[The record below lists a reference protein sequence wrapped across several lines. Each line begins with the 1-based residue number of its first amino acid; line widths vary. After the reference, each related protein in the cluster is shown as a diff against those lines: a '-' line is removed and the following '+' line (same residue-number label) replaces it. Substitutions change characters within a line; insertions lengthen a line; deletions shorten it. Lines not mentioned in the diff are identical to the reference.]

1 MKNRYRLFFSWQ
13 NDRKDTKSI
22 VCSALRKAAKH
33 LATEGIEL
41 FIDQDTRERV
51 GKRNIATEVLEKI
64 NHCDIF
70 VADLTPV
77 TTYYPPKETHSLP
90 KHMPNSN
97 VMYEYGYALRAK
109 GENRMIALA
118 SIEKEADE
126 HIEYMPFDINHDT
139 ITLFTDENSLSGL
152 SGWIRKIIEDVDKER
167 AAYVPQYAC
176 SLLLLSGAD
185 LVNEITISPRYKRIY
200 YTSSNCNQCDQ
211 HTDIVAPVSWF
222 DGINSVLKQQQ
233 ALAESLRVSILP
245 IATAR
250 IVRKIINHS
259 YVPLQIVFINQGTEA
274 LDNIRIW
281 VTADD
286 DRVCFADTNEKKTH
300 SLLSFRSIYDTS
312 IDDKQIFQ
320 SKQTLNPQDR
330 ITFDTVYVH
339 APHDIDTFMLH
350 WKLSSRHYSQKGDIV
365 VRVNPEYEYD
375 TRENDALA
383 GTESLEDCVE
393 ETK

>member
-1 MKNRYRLFFSWQ
+1 MNRYRLFFSWQ

-22 VCSALRKAAKH
+22 VFSALRKAAKH

-41 FIDQDTRERV
+41 FIDQDTRERL

-64 NHCDIF
+64 NNCDIF

-97 VMYEYGYALRAK
+97 VMYEYGYALRSK

-118 SIEKEADE
+118 SIDKEADE

-152 SGWIRKIIEDVDKER
+152 SGWIKKIIEDVDEER

-176 SLLLLSGAD
+176 SLLFQSGTD
-185 LVNEITISPRYKRIY
+185 LVNEITINPRYKRIC
-200 YTSSNCNQCDQ
+200 YTSSNCNQCNR
-211 HTDIVAPVSWF
+211 HIGTVTPVSWF

-233 ALAESLRVSILP
+233 ALAESLSMPALP

-250 IVRKIINHS
+250 IVQKTINHS

-274 LDNIRIW
+274 LDNIKIW
-281 VTADD
+281 ITADD
-286 DRVCFADTNEKKTH
+286 DRVSFADTNEKRLH
-300 SLLSFRSIYDTS
+300 SSLSFRSIYDTS

-320 SKQTLNPQDR
+320 SKQTLNPQDH
-330 ITFDTVYVH
+330 ITFNTVYAH
-339 APHDIDTFMLH
+339 APHDIDTFTLH
-350 WKLSSRHYSQKGDIV
+350 WKLSSRQHAEEGKFTIH
-365 VRVNPEYEYD
+365 VNPEYEYD
-375 TRENDALA
+375 TREDDDLL
-383 GTESLEDCVE
+383 GTESVEDCVE
-393 ETK
+393 EIEK

>member
-1 MKNRYRLFFSWQ
+1 MNRYRLFFSWQ

-22 VCSALRKAAKH
+22 VFSALRKAAKH

-64 NHCDIF
+64 NNCDIF

-118 SIEKEADE
+118 SIDKGADE

-152 SGWIRKIIEDVDKER
+152 SGWIKKIIEDVDEER

-176 SLLLLSGAD
+176 SLLFQSGAD
-185 LVNEITISPRYKRIY
+185 LVNEITINPRYKRIY
-200 YTSSNCNQCDQ
+200 YTSSDCNQCNRY
-211 HTDIVAPVSWF
+211 TGTAAPVSWF
-222 DGINSVLKQQQ
+222 DSINSVLKQQQ
-233 ALAESLRVSILP
+233 ALAECLSMPALP

-250 IVRKIINHS
+250 IVQKTINHS

-274 LDNIRIW
+274 LDNIKIW

-300 SLLSFRSIYDTS
+300 SLLSVRSIYDTS
-312 IDDKQIFQ
+312 IDDKQIFE
-320 SKQTLNPQDR
+320 SKQTLNPQDC
-330 ITFDTVYVH
+330 IIFDTVYVH

-350 WKLSSRHYSQKGDIV
+350 WKLSSRQHAEEGEFTIH
-365 VRVNPEYEYD
+365 VNPKYEYD
-375 TRENDALA
+375 TRENDDLL
-383 GTESLEDCVE
+383 GTESVEDCVVE
-393 ETK
+393 IE

>member
-1 MKNRYRLFFSWQ
+1 MNRYRLFFSWQ

-22 VCSALRKAAKH
+22 VSSALRKAAKH

-64 NHCDIF
+64 NNCDIF

-90 KHMPNSN
+90 KYMPNSN

-118 SIEKEADE
+118 SIDKEADE

-139 ITLFTDENSLSGL
+139 ITLFTDESSLSGL
-152 SGWIRKIIEDVDKER
+152 CGWIKKIIEDVDEER

-176 SLLLLSGAD
+176 TLLFQSEEGHTD
-185 LVNEITISPRYKRIY
+185 EITINPRYKRIY
-200 YTSSNCNQCDQ
+200 YTSSNCNQCYR
-211 HTDIVAPVSWF
+211 HTGTATPVSWF
-222 DGINSVLKQQQ
+222 DGINSVLRQQQ
-233 ALAESLRVSILP
+233 ALAERLSMPALP

-250 IVRKIINHS
+250 IVQKTINHS

-274 LDNIRIW
+274 LDNIKIW

-286 DRVCFADTNEKKTH
+286 DRVSFADTNEKQIH
-300 SLLSFRSIYDTS
+300 SFPSVRSIYATS

-320 SKQTLNPQDR
+320 SKQTLNPQDH
-330 ITFDTVYVH
+330 ITFETVYVH
-339 APHDIDTFMLH
+339 APHDIDSFKLH
-350 WKLSSRHYSQKGDIV
+350 WKLSSRRYSQEGDIV
-365 VRVNPEYEYD
+365 VHVNPEYEYD
-375 TRENDALA
+375 TREDDDLL
-383 GTESLEDCVE
+383 GTESVEDCVE
-393 ETK
+393 ETE

>member
-1 MKNRYRLFFSWQ
+1 MNRYRLFFSWQ

-22 VCSALRKAAKH
+22 VFSALRKAVKQ

-118 SIEKEADE
+118 SIDKEADE

-167 AAYVPQYAC
+167 AVYVPQYAC
-176 SLLLLSGAD
+176 SLLFQSEEGLTD
-185 LVNEITISPRYKRIY
+185 EITINPRYKRIY
-200 YTSSNCNQCDQ
+200 YTSSNCNQCYR
-211 HTDIVAPVSWF
+211 HTGTATPVSWF
-222 DGINSVLKQQQ
+222 DGINSVLRQQQ
-233 ALAESLRVSILP
+233 ALAESLSMPALP

-250 IVRKIINHS
+250 IVQKTINHS
-259 YVPLQIVFINQGTEA
+259 YVPLRIVFINQGTEA
-274 LDNIRIW
+274 LDNIKIW
-281 VTADD
+281 ITADD
-286 DRVCFADTNEKKTH
+286 DRVNFADTNEKRLHT
-300 SLLSFRSIYDTS
+300 LLSVRSVDATS
-312 IDDKQIFQ
+312 IDDKLIFQ
-320 SKQTLNPQDR
+320 SKQTLNPQDAFS
-330 ITFDTVYVH
+330 FDAVYVH
-339 APHDIDTFMLH
+339 APHDIDTFTLH
-350 WKLSSRHYSQKGDIV
+350 WKLSSRHYSQEGDIV
-365 VRVNPEYEYD
+365 VHVNPEYEYD

>member
-1 MKNRYRLFFSWQ
+1 MNRYRLFFSWQ
-13 NDRKDTKSI
+13 NNRKDTKSI
-22 VCSALRKAAKH
+22 VSSALRKAAKH

-64 NHCDIF
+64 NNCDIF

-109 GENRMIALA
+109 GETRMIALA
-118 SIEKEADE
+118 SIDKEADE

-152 SGWIRKIIEDVDKER
+152 SGWIKKIIEDVDEER

-176 SLLLLSGAD
+176 SLLFQSGTD
-185 LVNEITISPRYKRIY
+185 LVNEITINPRYKRIY
-200 YTSSNCNQCDQ
+200 YTSSNCNQCNRY
-211 HTDIVAPVSWF
+211 TGTAAPVSWF
-222 DGINSVLKQQQ
+222 DGINSVLRQQQ
-233 ALAESLRVSILP
+233 ALAERLSMPALP

-250 IVRKIINHS
+250 IVQKTINHS

-274 LDNIRIW
+274 LDNIKIW

-286 DRVCFADTNEKKTH
+286 DRVSFADTNEEQIH
-300 SLLSFRSIYDTS
+300 SSPSFRSIYDTS

-320 SKQTLNPQDR
+320 SKQTLNPQDH

-339 APHDIDTFMLH
+339 APHDIDTFTLH
-350 WKLSSRHYSQKGDIV
+350 WKLSSRQHAEEGEFTIH
-365 VRVNPEYEYD
+365 VNPKYEYD
-375 TRENDALA
+375 TIEDDDLL
-383 GTESLEDCVE
+383 GTESVEDCVV
-393 ETK
+393 ETE

>member
-1 MKNRYRLFFSWQ
+1 MFFSWQ

-22 VCSALRKAAKH
+22 VFSALRKAAKQ

-167 AAYVPQYAC
+167 AAYVPQYSC
-176 SLLLLSGAD
+176 SLLFQSSEGLT
-185 LVNEITISPRYKRIY
+185 NEITINPQYKRILY
-200 YTSSNCNQCDQ
+200 SSKNNAKQLKE
-211 HTDIVAPVSWF
+211 TDISLNWLDSMFPMRNTHQLLFGNQLNFSSKET
-222 DGINSVLKQQQ
+222 INC
-233 ALAESLRVSILP
+233 SL
-245 IATAR
+245 
-250 IVRKIINHS
+250 
-259 YVPLQIVFINQGTEA
+259 VPLHFIFNNLGTEA
-274 LDNIRIW
+274 FDNLKIQI
-281 VTADD
+281 VANHDYVIFT
-286 DRVCFADTNEKKTH
+286 DTNK
-300 SLLSFRSIYDTS
+300 
-312 IDDKQIFQ
+312 
-320 SKQTLNPQDR
+320 
-330 ITFDTVYVH
+330 V
-339 APHDIDTFMLH
+339 DTFMPLKTGIPNSLTICNNCITQVSPTINPDDTLALRPVYIHVPHDLDKLELH
-350 WKLSSRHYSQKGDIV
+350 WKLTSRRHKEEGILRINVSPQYFEEIKDDYILASTE
-365 VRVNPEYEYD
+365 RV
-375 TRENDALA
+375 
-383 GTESLEDCVE
+383 EDYI
-393 ETK
+393 KLK